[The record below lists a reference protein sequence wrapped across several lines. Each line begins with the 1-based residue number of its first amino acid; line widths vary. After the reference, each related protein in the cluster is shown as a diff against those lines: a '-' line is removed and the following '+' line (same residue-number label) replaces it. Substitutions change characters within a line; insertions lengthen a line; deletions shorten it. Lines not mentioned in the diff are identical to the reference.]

1 MFRTRYILIGGFLGA
16 GKTTAILRIA
26 EKLAARGQRVG
37 LITNDQSVGL
47 ADTTLLSNRGFP
59 AAEVTG
65 GCFCCK
71 FNSVMEAAD
80 RLTEKSCPEVF
91 IAEPVGSCTDLK
103 ATVSYPL
110 RRLHGD
116 RYRVAPLSVLDR
128 SVASAVDSGVGHRQL
143 FCAKVHYIYLKQL
156 EEAEVIVVNKCD
168 LLDPVRLQ
176 QLEDALKARFP
187 NRSVVRISAKAGAW
201 SSGWT

>member
-1 MFRTRYILIGGFLGA
+1 MLQTRYILIGGFLGA

-37 LITNDQSVGL
+37 LITNDQSIGL
-47 ADTTLLSNRGFP
+47 VDTTLLSSRGFP
-59 AAEVTG
+59 TAEVTG

-80 RLTEKSCPEVF
+80 RLTEKACPEVF

-116 RYRVAPLSVLDR
+116 RYRVAPLSVLIDPLR
-128 SVASAVDSGVGHRQL
+128 ASGFWGWPQAT
-143 FCAKVHYIYLKQL
+143 
-156 EEAEVIVVNKCD
+156 
-168 LLDPVRLQ
+168 LLHPRFTTFTSSSWKKPRL
-176 QLEDALKARFP
+176 
-187 NRSVVRISAKAGAW
+187 S
-201 SSGWT
+201 